1 MYSDLNAVS
10 TSIKRC
16 LSGNTDEVLRL
27 YSELLPLMIAF
38 LKKLGASSEES
49 EMLAMEVTCDCLVGT
64 PTRQALISKYH
75 GRSSISSWMSAVAR
89 NRYYD
94 FLRRKRGEHAL
105 ASRLL
110 INFANEDGLDAKEA
124 QDETLLDALRLALRC
139 AFESISATDKVLLHL
154 IHGHKV
160 DQRIL
165 AKILGWSDTKMSRHL
180 SALRSEIKMQVECCL
195 KNSQSASDPRWEDIL
210 EVCGRMVEPL

>member
-1 MYSDLNAVS
+1 MYLDLNAAS
-10 TSIKRC
+10 ISIKRC
-16 LSGNTDEVLRL
+16 LSGDTDEASRL

-38 LKKLGASSEES
+38 LKNLGASSEES
-49 EMLAMEVTCDCLVGT
+49 ETLAREMMCDCLVGT

-75 GRSSISSWMSAVAR
+75 GRSLISTWLSTIAR

-105 ASRLL
+105 ATRLL
-110 INFANEDGLDAKEA
+110 MSSTDEDRFDAKET
-124 QDETLLDALRLALRC
+124 QDETLLEALRLALRR
-139 AFESISATDKVLLHL
+139 AFDSIAATDKVLLHL
-154 IHGHKV
+154 VHGHNV

-165 AKILGWSDTKMSRHL
+165 AKILRWSDTKMSRHL
-180 SALRSEIKMQVECCL
+180 SALRSELKAQVEL
-195 KNSQSASDPRWEDIL
+195 SLMSSESGTDPRWEDII